1 MININYGEFLNEE
14 MAVISTRKL
23 RDAMH
28 DIIVGLPEKDSIDV
42 EDMTKT
48 LMNDYKITISPFFLD
63 KFLDDFIN
71 VRKGVK
77 NTETF
82 FTPKDIRWLGIRE
95 VKGSKEMRNN
105 LNHLRPALTKHKRK
119 RFIDDERQKL
129 DDIYK
134 TGMKDLNFTEDVIK
148 KSLILQKPEDSKDIM
163 KYIYNDVI
171 ITKKYDNTYDNCWK
185 LMMLLGK
192 QNKLDRVKGWF
203 KLAPQK
209 VKDKFYSSKEGEPQ
223 INYDLTK
230 PSKNQ
235 PIKNTNPKRDT
246 NTSSETEK
254 NLKIV
259 DDYLDKYQS
268 WGHLLRGVKLPTLIQ
283 MLDDIKA
290 RPVADQGNKL
300 NEFVAKIDQLT
311 LILTKFYQVDRR
323 HVIQFYSMVG
333 LAPFIKKWQSTGNRP
348 KINEF

>member
-1 MININYGEFLNEE
+1 
-14 MAVISTRKL
+14 
-23 RDAMH
+23 
-28 DIIVGLPEKDSIDV
+28 
-42 EDMTKT
+42 
-48 LMNDYKITISPFFLD
+48 
-63 KFLDDFIN
+63 
-71 VRKGVK
+71 
-77 NTETF
+77 
-82 FTPKDIRWLGIRE
+82 
-95 VKGSKEMRNN
+95 
-105 LNHLRPALTKHKRK
+105 
-119 RFIDDERQKL
+119 
-129 DDIYK
+129 
-134 TGMKDLNFTEDVIK
+134 
-148 KSLILQKPEDSKDIM
+148 M

-333 LAPFIKKWQSTGNRP
+333 LAPVIKKWQSTGNRP